1 MRLMPRSTSARL
13 ALAVTASFLFA
24 FVLLGIGVQYAV
36 SAMLI
41 QDARE
46 LVKVDAAGLVEMY
59 QDDGG
64 AALLAEL
71 RDRIASDDDPD
82 AVYALTAPDGR
93 VVAGNTPV
101 PNHRRGAHWIEFT
114 EHSGDGDLRVVAQ
127 LLRLPD
133 GTTLLTG
140 TRTRSQD
147 RFLGLMLRTALAALL
162 VAASLG
168 ALIGWMTSRW
178 VSRRL
183 RHLDNT
189 AERVGGGE
197 LDLRARLDG
206 SDDAF
211 DRLARRFNAML
222 DRIEELLGGV
232 RHATDHIAHDLRTP
246 LTRLRNRLEE
256 ARQREQDADAA
267 ARLDAAIGETD
278 QLLHSFG
285 ALLRLARIEAQ
296 PPVHDEPELD
306 LADLVRDAAELYTP
320 IAAER
325 GIALTTELPSPGGA
339 RVRGDADQLFQML
352 VNLLDNAVKYAPADT
367 EVRLGL
373 QRERQAIVLQI
384 DDRGPGIPA
393 EDRARVFDRFQ
404 RLETHRGSP
413 GTGLGMS
420 LVRAIL
426 HRHGGHIALL
436 DNHPGLRVRVTLG
449 ASAD

>member
-24 FVLLGIGVQYAV
+24 FVLLGIGVHYAV

-41 QDARE
+41 QDARD
-46 LVKVDAAGLVEMY
+46 LVRVDAAGLVEVY
-59 QDDGG
+59 HDDGG
-64 AALLAEL
+64 AALLSEL
-71 RDRIASDDDPD
+71 RDRIAAGDDPD
-82 AVYALTAPDGR
+82 AVYVLSAPDGR
-93 VVAGNTPV
+93 VVAGNTDLPL
-101 PNHRRGAHWIEFT
+101 PHHGGHWIEFT
-114 EHSGDGDLRVVAQ
+114 EHGADGDLRVVAQ
-127 LLRLPD
+127 LQRLPD

-147 RFLGLMLRTALAALL
+147 RFLALMLRTALAALL
-162 VAASLG
+162 VAATLG

-183 RHLDNT
+183 RHLDHT

-197 LDLRARLDG
+197 LGLRARLDG

-211 DRLARRFNAML
+211 DLLARRFNAML

-256 ARQREQDADAA
+256 ARRLESDPQAG
-267 ARLDAAIGETD
+267 ARLEAAIAETD

-296 PPVHDEPELD
+296 SPVHDEPRLD

-325 GIALTTELPSPGGA
+325 GIALTAELPGPGVA
-339 RVRGDADQLFQML
+339 ALRGDADQLFQML

-367 EVRLGL
+367 KVRISLHG
-373 QRERQAIVLQI
+373 ERHAIVLQV
-384 DDRGPGIPA
+384 DDRGPGIP
-393 EDRARVFDRFQ
+393 EQDRVRVFDRFE
-404 RLETHRGSP
+404 RLESHRGSP

-436 DNHPGLRVRVTLG
+436 DNHPGLRVRVTL
-449 ASAD
+449 AAAAD

>member
-13 ALAVTASFLFA
+13 ALAVTVSFLLA
-24 FVLLGIGVQYAV
+24 FVLLGAGVHYAV

-41 QDARE
+41 QDARD
-46 LVKVDAAGLVEMY
+46 LVRVDAAGLVEMY
-59 QDDGG
+59 HDDGRT
-64 AALLAEL
+64 ALLGEL
-71 RDRIASDDDPD
+71 RDRIDADEDPD

-93 VVAGNTPV
+93 VVAGNVALPR
-101 PNHRRGAHWIEFT
+101 HHRGARWIEFT
-114 EHSGDGDLRVVAQ
+114 EHRADGDLRVVAQ
-127 LLRLPD
+127 LQELPD

-162 VAASLG
+162 VAATLG

-178 VSRRL
+178 VSHRL
-183 RHLDNT
+183 SHLDAT
-189 AERVGGGE
+189 AERVGSGE
-197 LDLRARLDG
+197 MALRARLDG

-222 DRIEELLGGV
+222 DRIQDLLDGV

-256 ARQREQDADAA
+256 LRRREAGAEA
-267 ARLDAAIGETD
+267 GAGLDAAIGETD

-296 PPVHDEPELD
+296 PPVHDEPVLD
-306 LADLVRDAAELYTP
+306 LSDLVRDAAELYTP
-320 IAAER
+320 IAADR
-325 GIALTTELPSPGGA
+325 GIVLSVHLPEPGA
-339 RVRGDADQLFQML
+339 AAVRGDADQLFQML
-352 VNLLDNAVKYAPADT
+352 VNLLDNAIKYAPADT
-367 EVRLGL
+367 EVGLGV
-373 QRERQAIVLQI
+373 QRERHAIVLQI

-393 EDRARVFDRFQ
+393 VDRERVFDRFH
-404 RLETHRGSP
+404 RLEAHRGSP

-436 DNHPGLRVRVTLG
+436 DNAPGLRVRVTLG
-449 ASAD
+449 EAGG